1 MILHTLVHWSFI
13 LCFVYM
19 LSVYAVFVLTLIV
32 SVAEGLFLAHDSQ
45 QEDYEILADSR
56 FTIPVSIIAPA
67 YNEAVVVVNAVRSM
81 LALNYPEFEVIVI
94 NDGSTDETL
103 EVLCDAFDLKP
114 RELFFR
120 KVFSSKEIRGIYQ
133 SNRDPRLLVIDKE
146 NGGKADALNCGIN
159 FARYRYLCTVDG
171 DTVFSPE
178 ALLKGMR
185 LVMRDPGHVI
195 GVTSLVENS
204 RHPEEELK
212 VKPGEHTADSQA
224 LTNYERLD
232 YLRAFMNNRLGWSR
246 LGFMLCSV
254 GAFAIWRRDVI
265 VELGGFSNKF
275 TCEDIELTFRVHE
288 HFRRQK
294 EPYQIL
300 ALGEMVGWT
309 EGPDSVRSLVSQRAR
324 WQRVI
329 DETVWHYRHMF
340 LNLRYG
346 SVGILGMPYYV
357 LTEVLA
363 PVFQVL
369 SVITLP
375 VAWWIG
381 MLSVT
386 QFFFFLL
393 IVAFSNGVLTN
404 CAILLH
410 DKTSRAY
417 RIRDLVYLMLLG
429 LLDLFWYRPIMFWA
443 QAKGTIGF
451 LRGDKKWHK
460 FERNRRATT

>member
-1 MILHTLVHWSFI
+1 MSLESFVYWSFI
-13 LCFVYM
+13 LCLTYL
-19 LSVYAVFVLTLIV
+19 LSVYAAFALALIT
-32 SVAEGLFLAHDSQ
+32 SAAEGMLLAREGRK
-45 QEDYEILADSR
+45 EDYEALADSR
-56 FTIPVSIIAPA
+56 FTIPVSVIAPV
-67 YNEAVVVVNAVRSM
+67 YNEAVVAVSAIRSM
-81 LALNYPEFEVIVI
+81 LAMDYPEFEVIVV
-94 NDGSTDETL
+94 NDGSKDETL
-103 EVLCDAFDLKP
+103 EVLRAAFDLKP

-133 SNRDPRLLVIDKE
+133 SSRDRRLLVIDKE

-185 LVMRDPGHVI
+185 LALRDPGHVL
-195 GVTSLVENS
+195 GVTSLVEIS
-204 RHPEEELK
+204 RHPEQGLK
-212 VKPGEHTADSQA
+212 VKPGEHRADDRA
-224 LTNYERLD
+224 LTNFERLD
-232 YLRAFMNNRLGWSR
+232 YLRSFMNNRLGWSR
-246 LGFMLCSV
+246 HGFMLCSV

-265 VELGGFSNKF
+265 VELGGFSSEF
-275 TCEDIELTFRVHE
+275 TCEDIELTFRAHE

-294 EPYQIL
+294 TPYQIL

-309 EGPDSVRSLVSQRAR
+309 EGPDTVYRLVSQRAR

-329 DETVWHYRHMF
+329 TETVWRYRGMF
-340 LNLRYG
+340 FNPRYG
-346 SVGILGMPYYV
+346 SVGFLGVPYYV

-381 MLSVT
+381 MLSLW
-386 QFFFFLL
+386 QLFIFLL

-410 DKTSRAY
+410 DQTSRGY
-417 RIRDLVYLMLLG
+417 RIRDLVSLMLLG
-429 LLDLFWYRPIMFWA
+429 SIDLFWYRPILFWA
-443 QAKGTIGF
+443 QAKGLIDF
-451 LRGDKKWHK
+451 LRGDKEWHK
-460 FERNRRATT
+460 FERNRRATA